1 MKKRGII
8 IGVLLSLLAG
18 IILGASGGIFLFPKI
33 FPPPRPFEINE
44 KEKAGGGPLPPDSV
58 RKKIMERLNDE
69 LNLTG
74 SQKTQIENEV
84 KIFADELGVFH
95 DANREKLIA
104 MFEAFKRKLAALL
117 SEEQAARLD
126 KISRGI
132 CNPQRQPQRQPPA
145 F

>member
-8 IGVLLSLLAG
+8 IGFLLSLLAG
-18 IILGASGGIFLFPKI
+18 IILGASGGIFLFPKF

-44 KEKAGGGPLPPDSV
+44 KDKAGGGPLPPDSV
-58 RKKIMERLNDE
+58 RKKIMERLDDE
-69 LNLTG
+69 LAL
-74 SQKTQIENEV
+74 SPAQKIQIEHEV
-84 KIFADELGVFH
+84 KIFANELGVFH

-117 SEEQAARLD
+117 SEEQTARLD

-132 CNPQRQPQRQPPA
+132 CNPQRPQPA
-145 F
+145 L

>member
-8 IGVLLSLLAG
+8 IGFMLSLIAG

-44 KEKAGGGPLPPDSV
+44 KDKAGGGPLPPDSV

-69 LNLTG
+69 LNLTAA
-74 SQKTQIENEV
+74 QKVQIESEV

-104 MFEAFKRKLAALL
+104 MFEAFKKKLAALL

-132 CNPQRQPQRQPPA
+132 CNPPRPPQRPPST